1 VRPDPGWLDAL
12 PRRLLAELSL
22 WSADLGRMAE
32 AVARTE
38 PWADAYH
45 LDVADGHFSPD
56 LLLFPDLVAAVRRL
70 TARPLHVHLMVADSI
85 LEAQIRQFVR
95 AGADL
100 VSVHAEHAGVDRALS
115 LLAELGVPAG
125 LVLQLGTPV
134 AAALPHL
141 ERIRCLTLLGTR
153 IGVKGQGLDPAA
165 EGRLREA
172 AALLAGRPG
181 GRRVLLAADGA
192 IREHTVPGL
201 RRAGADAVVMGS
213 LAFEA
218 PDLPGRMAWIQAQ
231 GREPGP
237 DGR

>member
-1 VRPDPGWLDAL
+1 MRPDPGWIDAL

-22 WSADLGRMAE
+22 WSADLVGMAGE
-32 AVARTE
+32 VARTE
-38 PWADAYH
+38 PFADAYH

-56 LLLFPDLVAAVRRL
+56 LLLFPDLVAAVRKI

-85 LEAQIRQFVR
+85 LEAQVRQFVR

-100 VSVHAEHAGVDRALS
+100 VSVHAEHATAGPALA

-125 LVLQLGTPV
+125 LVLQLGTPIS
-134 AAALPHL
+134 AALPHL
-141 ERIRCLTLLGTR
+141 GRIRFLTLLGTR

-165 EGRLREA
+165 EDRLREA
-172 AALLAGRPG
+172 SRALAAHARAGG
-181 GRRVLLAADGA
+181 HRVVLAADGA

-218 PDLPGRMAWIQAQ
+218 KDLPGRMAWVRAQ
-231 GREPGP
+231 EREPEGL
-237 DGR
+237 